1 MKTVFE
7 KINITSSGKNA
18 DYALKILKDELKRRF
33 GFNAEIGQ
41 SEENCIELIQPFE
54 SEDESYKIEHNGSNI
69 KITAYRLRG
78 FIYGIGLFF
87 RKCEMKNDTLILTQN
102 LTGEYSASIAIRGH
116 GIGYTDMS
124 NTYEAWD
131 KATLKNYI
139 LELMFFGLNTV
150 ETSFAR
156 GDKRTPLMKYTFPE
170 AMQVVSECCAEL
182 DIDLML
188 WYALTKSSTA
198 DEITDELMT
207 LIGSSPKV
215 TSLFL
220 PGGDPGDMQAEDF
233 AEKCRQIKK
242 NLEKSFPSIQ
252 LWPSAQAP
260 HEYPD
265 WGEHFKAVMNEKPKE
280 FTGII
285 YAPNHAMSLSEL
297 RRSIDSSYPIEHFP
311 DICHNVRCES
321 PVHFYDDDWHFA
333 YAATLGREC
342 ANPRPVEMAR
352 LHRIMSRYVGG
363 NCSYSEGVNDDV
375 NKFVWS
381 SLDYNAEES
390 LREILKDYS
399 RVLFAG
405 VNPDLTADAIF
416 SMEQSWY
423 GDPAENSSVN
433 HVLTLLDSI
442 LNENPKLINNWRYR
456 LLLFRAK
463 CDKIVRER
471 RIFET
476 SLLKDAEYEIRYG
489 SVENAEKILS
499 EEFSEEYLAMRNSL
513 FYDAEA
519 LHNLIGIQLDTE
531 HFGGM
536 NFERGCVLD
545 TIDMP
550 VTDRAYILNKIKNCR
565 DREYLC
571 NYFDRNKVDKDEFYF
586 SFALHGFA
594 VCGKQSGE
602 YYMDFRGDMNGD
614 ARLPMCIT
622 KGYDHFSFSTEIAG
636 LTGGDYKLMVTY
648 KFSSESETGSLLIK
662 ANGFTVYEGVMPG
675 GSKESEFEEMYL
687 PDGYTCRSYEIKK
700 EFIENGCV
708 LLEINENTKGFVMP
722 EFRIVK
728 LPEMT

>member
-1 MKTVFE
+1 MKTIFD
-7 KINITSSGKNA
+7 KINIYASGRSA
-18 DYALKILKDELKRRF
+18 EDAVKIFKDELEGRF
-33 GFNAEIGQ
+33 AFLTEIGY
-41 SEENCIELIQPFE
+41 SEENCIELIQSCE
-54 SEDESYKIEHNGSNI
+54 SDDESYIIEQKGSHIII
-69 KITAYRLRG
+69 KACRLRG
-78 FIYGIGLFF
+78 FIYGFGHFI
-87 RKCEMKNDTLILTQN
+87 RKCEKKNNQIILTQN
-102 LTGEYSASIAIRGH
+102 LTGEYSPSIAVRGH
-116 GIGYTDMS
+116 GIGYTHMS

-156 GDKRTPLMKYTFPE
+156 DDKRTKLMKYTFPE
-170 AMQVVSECCAEL
+170 AMQVVSECCVEL

-188 WYALTKSSTA
+188 WYALLKSKTA
-198 DEITDELMT
+198 DEITDEIMKLA
-207 LIGSSPKV
+207 GSAPKI

-233 AEKCRQIKK
+233 ADKCRQIKK
-242 NLEKSFPSIQ
+242 NLEKHFPSIQ

-265 WGEHFKAVMNEKPKE
+265 WGEHFKAVMNEKPEE
-280 FTGII
+280 FYGII
-285 YAPNHAMSLSEL
+285 YAPNHAMPLSEL
-297 RRSIDSSYPIEHFP
+297 RRSIDSSYPIEQFP

-333 YAATLGREC
+333 YAATLGRES

-352 LHRIMSRYVGG
+352 LHKITSRYVGG

-381 SLDYNAEES
+381 SLDFNPEES

-399 RVLFAG
+399 RAFFTG
-405 VNPDLTADAIF
+405 VNPEKTADAIF
-416 SMEQSWY
+416 AMEQSWC
-423 GDPAENSSVN
+423 GDPAENPSADY
-433 HVLTLLDSI
+433 VLILLELI
-442 LNENPKLINNWRYR
+442 LKENPHLVNNWRYR

-463 CDKIVRER
+463 CDKIVRDR
-471 RIFET
+471 RIFEA
-476 SLLKDAEYEIRYG
+476 SLLKDAKYEITYG
-489 SVENAEKILS
+489 TVENAEKILLK
-499 EEFSEEYLAMRNSL
+499 EFSEEYKAMRNSL
-513 FYDAEA
+513 FSDAED

-565 DREYLC
+565 DRQYLC
-571 NYFDRNKVDKDEFYF
+571 EIFNRNKVDKDEFYF

-594 VCGKQSGE
+594 VCGKQQGE

-614 ARLPMCIT
+614 ARLPMCLT
-622 KGYDHFSFSTEIAG
+622 KGYDHFGFSTEIAG

-648 KFSSESETGSLLIK
+648 KYSSENEEGNLLIK
-662 ANGFTVYEGVMPG
+662 ADGNTVYNGVMPG
-675 GSKESEFEEMYL
+675 GKRETDFEEKYL
-687 PDGYTCRSYEIKK
+687 PKGYTCRSYEIKK

-708 LLEINENTKGFVMP
+708 LLEMSENTKGFVMP

-728 LPEMT
+728 M